1 MNNFYR
7 KLQVLNEKSCSFV
20 TDSTL
25 LCVWLRASDRETMH
39 WLYHPL
45 WLSFCVSLNFPT
57 SPYLVLEC
65 YRRQFADH
73 SRMKVGRSFWNTQKN
88 ITNKSAIVFEKCNHN
103 NRQSLIR
110 SRGYSEHSLINLFQL
125 RLWSTLLWD
134 VHFFLIFKSLIME
147 LHMIFHLKNVT
158 IKVCGFLC

>member
-7 KLQVLNEKSCSFV
+7 KPQVLNEKSFSFV
-20 TDSTL
+20 TYSTL
-25 LCVWLRASDRETMH
+25 WCVWLRASDCETMH

-73 SRMKVGRSFWNTQKN
+73 SRMKVGRSFWKRKRISLTKALLSLKN
-88 ITNKSAIVFEKCNHN
+88 ATITIGKVWYAAGVF
-103 NRQSLIR
+103 RT
-110 SRGYSEHSLINLFQL
+110 LINQFLSVKALVSLNFIRLL
-125 RLWSTLLWD
+125 R
-134 VHFFLIFKSLIME
+134 VLITPSVQRRKRLEAIGWIS
-147 LHMIFHLKNVT
+147 
-158 IKVCGFLC
+158 G